1 MASIEWRNT
10 GRVGAGPAGCL
21 PARPAG
27 GFPARPAGGFG
38 VGVGQAGRLAA
49 LVVGLLALCLAA
61 PALAH
66 PVAQGALHVDIAV
79 DRVTVRANVALE
91 EAIVENAFGPAAQS
105 AGSAADLR
113 RNHAGYLLK
122 HLRIYADG
130 QRLTG
135 HAAMRPVPSGAASA
149 AAADRVSYDLTYV
162 RPAGARPAGARPP
175 RYPRALRLE
184 QDVLNEFEFAPGNR
198 WEATYVVSIAE
209 RGQPQVA
216 ALLLTSRE
224 PLLYRTRADGA
235 ARTTPLAAPQVDRW
249 RLSADYLRHGV
260 LHILTGYDHLLFI
273 TALVLATV
281 TLWDLVKIITA
292 FTLAHTLTLTLAVLN
307 IVRLSTQ
314 IVEPLIAASIV
325 VVALDNVL
333 RPQRSR
339 GGGRLLIAF
348 LFGLFHGLGFAG
360 GLLDAM
366 DDMAGLTV
374 GLAILTFSIGV
385 ELGHQLVVLPLF
397 TALRLTDRMR
407 PAGPDRTPAH
417 AVVMR
422 YGSLLIAAAGGVYL
436 VAALR

>member
-1 MASIEWRNT
+1 
-10 GRVGAGPAGCL
+10 
-21 PARPAG
+21 
-27 GFPARPAGGFG
+27 
-38 VGVGQAGRLAA
+38 
-49 LVVGLLALCLAA
+49 
-61 PALAH
+61 
-66 PVAQGALHVDIAV
+66 
-79 DRVTVRANVALE
+79 
-91 EAIVENAFGPAAQS
+91 
-105 AGSAADLR
+105 
-113 RNHAGYLLK
+113 
-122 HLRIYADG
+122 
-130 QRLTG
+130 
-135 HAAMRPVPSGAASA
+135 MRPVPPGAASA
-149 AAADRVSYDLTYV
+149 ATADRVIYDLTYV
-162 RPAGARPAGARPP
+162 RPAGARPAGARPAGARPP

-397 TALRLTDRMR
+397 TALRLTDRVR